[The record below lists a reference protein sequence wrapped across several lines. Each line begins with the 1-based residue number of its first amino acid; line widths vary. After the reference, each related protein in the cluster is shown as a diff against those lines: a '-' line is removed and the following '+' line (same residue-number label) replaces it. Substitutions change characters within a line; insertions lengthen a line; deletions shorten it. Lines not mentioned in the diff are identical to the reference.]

1 MIIIVIRQR
10 TGRLYEEKESIYLCG
25 MRPEHYDQMRL
36 SIMAAR
42 ECGFMAM
49 EEVANEIKIAVL
61 WSKNGGTIL
70 RMGRDGVTFL
80 MAVMVHIVKEEIRL
94 YNSEI
99 IHEIL
104 EALTCAMEMT
114 IATAT

>member
-42 ECGFMAM
+42 EY
-49 EEVANEIKIAVL
+49 
-61 WSKNGGTIL
+61 
-70 RMGRDGVTFL
+70 GVTFL